1 MLTGLRPAISVL
13 ALENAHN
20 AEPEVMAEQYDIVI
34 RGGQIFDGHGG
45 APFTSDVAISE
56 GKIVEIG
63 NVAGKGRE
71 EIDAKGRIVTP
82 GFVDLHTHYDAQVTW
97 ANEITPSSWNG
108 VTTAMIGNCGVGF
121 APCRPEQRDMLIKLM
136 EGVEDIPEVVLTK
149 GLPWNWESFED
160 YMDSLDGRPYDM
172 DIVTQVPH
180 SAVRTFVMGQRGAD
194 REPAT
199 AEDRKRM
206 AALAAAG
213 VRSGALGFSTSRTIN
228 HRTLAGE
235 HIPTLDADEAELGEI
250 ADAVAAAGSGWLQ
263 VISDFDDWEDEVA
276 LLRRLVERSKRPMSI
291 TILQRDSKPEEWRQ
305 IMGHVSDAQKAG
317 LPMFGQVLTRPTG
330 VLLGFEISQN
340 PFLGKSSWKSIE
352 NLSFDDKMKRLREP
366 EFRRQLIAEP
376 ADSEDVFTTRVMR
389 WDRIFKLGD
398 PPNYEPHND
407 DSVAAIA
414 AAQGRDPAEVAY
426 DWLLENG
433 GKAILY
439 RPLSN
444 YTYGNLDT
452 VHDMMTHEHSLIG
465 LGDGGAHVGI
475 LTDASAI
482 TYMLTH
488 WTRDRDRGAKV
499 PLAWAI
505 KRLTSDNARVI
516 GLDDRGFIAP
526 GMKADVNV
534 IDYDNLKVHAPTVL
548 YDLPS
553 GGRRLMQ
560 ETEGYDAT
568 IVSGVIVSRD
578 GKATGDLPGRLVRGP
593 QTGPPKLAEAAE

>member
-1 MLTGLRPAISVL
+1 
-13 ALENAHN
+13 
-20 AEPEVMAEQYDIVI
+20 MAQQYDIVI
-34 RGGQIFDGHGG
+34 RGGTVYDGDGG
-45 APFTSDVAISE
+45 EPFVADVAIVD
-56 GKIVEIG
+56 GKIAEVGTI
-63 NVAGKGRE
+63 AGKGGQ
-71 EIDAKGRIVTP
+71 EIDAKGQMVTP

-108 VTTAMIGNCGVGF
+108 VTTAMI
-121 APCRPEQRDMLIKLM
+121 
-136 EGVEDIPEVVLTK
+136 PEVVLTK

-160 YMDSLDGRPYDM
+160 YMDSLDGRPFDM

-180 SAVRTFVMGQRGAD
+180 SAVRTFVMGKRGAD

-199 AEDRKRM
+199 AEDRKQM

-235 HIPTLDADEAELGEI
+235 HIPTLDADEAELSEI
-250 ADAVAAAGSGWLQ
+250 AEALSEAGSGWMQ
-263 VISDFDDWEDEVA
+263 VISDFDEREEEMA
-276 LLRRLVERSKRPMSI
+276 LLRRVAERSKRPMSI

-305 IMGHVSDAQKAG
+305 IMGEIGDAQKAG
-317 LPMFGQVLTRPTG
+317 VQMKGQVLTRPTG

-340 PFLGKSSWKSIE
+340 PFLGKASWKTIE
-352 NLSFDDKMKRLREP
+352 SLPLDEKMKRLRDP
-366 EFRRQLIAEP
+366 EFRKKLIAEP
-376 ADSEDVFTTRVMR
+376 ADSEDIFTTRVMR

-398 PPNYEPHND
+398 PPNYEPRAE

-414 AAQGRDPAEVAY
+414 SVEGRDPAEVAY
-426 DWLLENG
+426 DWLLEND

-452 VHDMMTHEHSLIG
+452 VHDMMCHEHTLVG

-488 WTRDRDRGAKV
+488 WTRDRTRGDKV

-505 KRLTSDNARVI
+505 KRLTSDNADVI
-516 GLDDRGFIAP
+516 GLNDRGRIAE
-526 GMKADVNV
+526 GMKADINV
-534 IDYDNLKVHAPTVL
+534 IDYDKLKVHAPKVL

-560 ETEGYDAT
+560 ETEGYKAT

-593 QTGPPKLAEAAE
+593 QGGPPQMAEAAE